1 MDRVIAS
8 LNTPAQVQG
17 IHKMRPRFLC
27 ISLPAGLMFG
37 VFVFLLRP
45 VSTQKIR
52 NQIYFLDNEGDIVL
66 NRPDNPGSDTVV
78 WEWEPHSGRGKQTV
92 VSLRYQYNGTWSK
105 QWGNG
110 WGNTDKNQEVDVD
123 DHTGNL
129 AITKPRF
136 KWSGLFTLTETH
148 PRNQILK
155 QYEIYGM
162 KVNEVG
168 SNNFDL
174 HVFPSEISIAEY
186 SRLQEYVLRVTL
198 KISADKAK
206 ALWNKTTVHGPPA
219 TRSHRAKSNVQTSE
233 TLESQDAA

>member
-1 MDRVIAS
+1 MHSLPLLEPHGSRRSRDHVANASDIDWGNNSQQPRIDAAQQRVKPADLS
-8 LNTPAQVQG
+8 LILKIYQWNEMEG

-27 ISLPAGLMFG
+27 NSLPAGLMLG

-66 NRPDNPGSDTVV
+66 NGPDNPGSDTVV

-92 VSLRYQYNGTWSK
+92 VTLRVQYNGTWSK

-123 DHTGNL
+123 GHTGNL
-129 AITKPRF
+129 AITKPTF

-162 KVNEVG
+162 KGEWVRHGSTICFSVNNVTC
-168 SNNFDL
+168 ND
-174 HVFPSEISIAEY
+174 EIWRE
-186 SRLQEYVLRVTL
+186 L
-198 KISADKAK
+198 
-206 ALWNKTTVHGPPA
+206 
-219 TRSHRAKSNVQTSE
+219 
-233 TLESQDAA
+233 